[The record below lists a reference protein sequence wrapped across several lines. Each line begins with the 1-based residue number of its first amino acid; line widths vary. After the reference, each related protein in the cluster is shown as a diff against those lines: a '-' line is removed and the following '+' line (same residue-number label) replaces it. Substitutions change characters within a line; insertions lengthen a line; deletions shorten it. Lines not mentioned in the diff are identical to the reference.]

1 MMKRDELLAVVKSQL
16 SNTIRDSND
25 DFLSVNRSLLSSYN
39 QDPYGTEIEGRSQ
52 VVSDDHYAMVESDMP
67 PFARIF
73 LGSNKIMT
81 FKPFGEQDKQE
92 AEEKTAYAHYLIRGQ
107 RDSFKILFDFLK
119 EPGMAK
125 CSVIKF
131 YPEETKKAEYVKY
144 EGLSEDEMTVVL
156 KDLESGDKVESV
168 KVHEQDEYADDGG
181 LKRYNVE
188 FKVLKKT
195 KRITLANVPVESFI
209 ITRGASDIKTAELV
223 GDVCTKRKGQLVAEG
238 FDKKMVKDLPVKG
251 QSKNDLEQDRLK
263 DQGGYDTKAGYHW
276 TNDEVEIEYLYSL
289 VDMDEDGV
297 PERRLIVKCRDEIL
311 HEEPYG
317 IEPYAVMSQI
327 PMPHVLIGKSR
338 GESAARTQ
346 LQRTAVERGLM
357 DNLYSVLRPRMAIDD
372 SAGSIEG
379 GKVDLDDLMNDQID
393 GIIRVDGRP
402 MEALMP
408 ITTPYIGNEALQ
420 VIQYLDSKKGQSLG
434 NQAVTQG
441 LNADQFYKE
450 TATRFEGVQ
459 DMGIAKL
466 ELVARVYAETGF
478 RQLFEGV
485 IWTAQHYQ
493 DDQCEVMVLGKQL
506 TVDPRKWRYDHY
518 CESNI
523 GLGAGDSEESIANLG
538 VTLQTQFQLMS
549 AGSPL
554 IDSQKIY
561 NTLEDLTRA
570 MGKPDASRYF
580 NNPDMPQQ
588 QLLYMFEQA
597 LQQIQQLQ
605 AGIEQMGTQANSDAI
620 RAETQI
626 AIENNRANIKR
637 EENELKIDADMRKF
651 FMKMAQDWQALQSQ
665 NLIKA
670 TELDLK
676 YNGNPVDDIPGTL
689 ERN

>member
-16 SNTIRDSND
+16 SNTIRNAND
-25 DFLSVNRSLLSSYN
+25 DFLSVNRSLFSSYN

-52 VVSDDHYAMVESDMP
+52 VVADDHYSMVESDMP
-67 PFARIF
+67 PLARIF

-107 RDSFKILFDFLK
+107 RASFKILFDFLK

-156 KDLESGDKVESV
+156 QDLEKGEKVDSV
-168 KVHEQDEYADDGG
+168 KVHEQDEYSEEGG

-209 ITRGASDIKTAELV
+209 ITRGASDIQSAELV
-223 GDVCTKRKGQLVAEG
+223 GDICTKRKGQLIAEG
-238 FDKKMVKDLPVKG
+238 FSKKMVKDLPVKG
-251 QSKNDLEQDRLK
+251 KSKDELEQDRLR
-263 DQGGYDTKAGYHW
+263 DQGGYDTKSGYHW
-276 TNDEVEIEYLYSL
+276 TNDEVEIEYLYCL

-297 PERRLIVKCRDEIL
+297 PERRLIVKCQDEIL

-327 PMPHVLIGKSR
+327 PMPHTLIGKSR
-338 GESAARTQ
+338 GEAASRIQ
-346 LQRTAVERGLM
+346 LQRTAIERGMM

-372 SAGSIEG
+372 SDGSIEG

-402 MEALMP
+402 MESLMP
-408 ITTPYIGNEALQ
+408 IVTPYVGTEALQ
-420 VIQYLDSKKGQSLG
+420 VIQYLDAKKGQSLG

-459 DMGIAKL
+459 DMGAAKI

-493 DDQCEVMVLGKQL
+493 DDECEVMVLGKQM

-538 VTLQTQFQLMS
+538 VTLQTQFQLMQ

-588 QLLYMFEQA
+588 QLLFMLEQVMR
-597 LQQIQQLQ
+597 QNQQLQ
-605 AGIEQMGTQANSDAI
+605 AGMQQISAQANTDTI
-620 RAETQI
+620 RAQTQI
-626 AIENNRANIKR
+626 AVENNRAQIKR
-637 EENELKIDADMRKF
+637 EESELKTDAEMRQF
-651 FMKMAQDWQALQSQ
+651 FAKMAQDWQKFQAQ
-665 NLIKA
+665 NAIKA

-676 YNGNPVDDIPGTL
+676 YNGNPVDDIPNTL